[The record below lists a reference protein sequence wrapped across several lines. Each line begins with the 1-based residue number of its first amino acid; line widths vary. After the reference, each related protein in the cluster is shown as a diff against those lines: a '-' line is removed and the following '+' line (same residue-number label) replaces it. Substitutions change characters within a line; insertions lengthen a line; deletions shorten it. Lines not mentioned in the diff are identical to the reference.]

1 MESGT
6 PKRSILRRLIRFLA
20 LGFSAIFLIALIAL
34 GALAYYEGQTSTFQA
49 EYLAQLGK
57 SLNFEL
63 KSGPNPAFNVI
74 QAGPYDERM
83 GYSRIRDWTPRLR
96 EQGFQVSHQ
105 ARISTQ
111 MQDLIDRG
119 LFAPYREKNQAG
131 LNVFDQHGEPQ
142 YGSLF
147 PTRVYRNFDAV
158 PSLVRDTLLFIENR
172 ELLDQANPKKNP
184 AVEWERLGRA
194 VLDKGI
200 QAVRPEH
207 DVPGGSTLA
216 TQIEKYRHTP
226 NGLTLTAEDKL
237 QQMASASVRAYLDGE
252 NTLPWRKSIVV
263 NYLNT
268 VPLAAVSGFG
278 EVNGMGDGLWAWY
291 GLDFERVN
299 QILRAWSG
307 SPAEVEAV
315 AQVYKHV
322 LSLMI
327 AQRRPSGYLG
337 GGHEALDAL
346 TNSHLRVL
354 AAEGVIPASLRDAA
368 IRVKLQFRKASII
381 EDNGAYSTRK
391 AVNAVRVRLATLLGM
406 DRLYELDRLD
416 LAVKTTL
423 NKDLQQKVTT
433 ILRQLGQP
441 EYARAAGLYGER
453 LLGAADPGRV
463 IYSLNIHE
471 LTPEGAKLRIQADNF
486 DQPFDINQGSK
497 LDLGST
503 AKLRTLV
510 NYLEIIE
517 KLHLRYSATPIDEL
531 HKVES
536 APMDV
541 LTRWSVDYL
550 LEHEDKNLADMLDAA
565 LERRYSASPGE
576 AFFTGGGVH
585 YFHNFKREDDG
596 QVLSVREATRNSV
609 NLVFIR
615 IMRDIER
622 YYMFNMPNSSAN
634 ILKDAKDPNRKI
646 YLQRFADKEG
656 KEFIGRFYQKYRNK
670 KPQEVS
676 EIFFSGVKPT
686 RRRLAAAHRYIYPEA
701 SQAEFVAF
709 MDARLPGFRNE
720 KARAI
725 AALYEELSPGQL
737 SLADQGYTVRV
748 HPLDLWLAAFLVQ
761 HPGALYKDAI
771 EASAAERIEVYSWL
785 INTSRKNAQD
795 SRIRN
800 LLEVEA
806 FLEIHR
812 DWKRLGYP
820 FDYLVPSLA
829 TAIGSSADRPAAL
842 ADLMGIILNNGV
854 RPPANL
860 IEELH
865 FAAATPFETVY
876 KRAPAKGV
884 RMFSPELA
892 SAVRGALINVVQHG
906 TASRLANAIV
916 KDNGEHIA
924 IGGKTGTGDHRY
936 VTFSSAGV
944 IKESRA
950 VNRSA
955 TFVFFIGDRFYGTL
969 TAFVPGVAAADYKFT
984 SSLSAQVL
992 KHLLPT
998 LKPLTDTA
1006 QPLPEQRVPG
1016 KKEMSRG
1023 ASENSTPR
1031 QDELVDSTAKEE
1043 AGEAE

>member
-6 PKRSILRRLIRFLA
+6 PKHSILRRLIRFLA
-20 LGFSAIFLIALIAL
+20 LGLAAILLLSLIVL
-34 GALAYYEGQTSTFQA
+34 GVLAYYEGQTSTFQA
-49 EYLAQLGK
+49 EYLARLGK
-57 SLNFEL
+57 SLRFEL
-63 KSGPNPAFNVI
+63 KSGPNPEFNVA
-74 QAGPYDERM
+74 QAGPYDERL
-83 GYSRIRDWTPRLR
+83 GYSRIKAWTPRLL

-111 MQDLIDRG
+111 MQELIDHG
-119 LFAPYREKNQAG
+119 LFVPYHEKTQAG
-131 LNVFDQHGEPQ
+131 LNILDQAGARQ
-142 YGSLF
+142 YGGLF
-147 PTRVYRNFDAV
+147 PTRIYPNFDAV
-158 PSLVRDTLLFIENR
+158 PALVRDTLLFIENR
-172 ELLDQANPKKNP
+172 ELLDQAHPKKNP
-184 AVEWERLGRA
+184 ALEWERLGRA

-200 QAVRPEH
+200 QAIRPEH

-216 TQIEKYRHTP
+216 TQIEKYRHSP
-226 NGLTLTAEDKL
+226 DGLTLSAEDKL

-252 NTLPWRKSIVV
+252 NTLPWRKSILVS
-263 NYLNT
+263 YLNT

-291 GLDFERVN
+291 GMDFEHANRT
-299 QILRAWSG
+299 LRAWSG
-307 SPAEVEAV
+307 APDEAGAV
-315 AQVYKHV
+315 ANVYKHV

-337 GGHEALDAL
+337 GDHAALEAL

-368 IRVKLQFRKASII
+368 IRVKLQFREKAIT
-381 EDNGAYSTRK
+381 EDNGAYSSRK
-391 AVNAVRVRLATLLGM
+391 AVNAVRVRLASLLGIG
-406 DRLYELDRLD
+406 RLYELDRLD
-416 LAVKTTL
+416 LTVKTTL
-423 NKDLQQKVTT
+423 NRDLQQQITQVLHQ
-433 ILRQLGQP
+433 LREP
-441 EYARAAGLYGER
+441 KYARAAGLYGER
-453 LLGAADPGRV
+453 MLGAADPGRV

-471 LTPEGAKLRIQADNF
+471 LTQEGAKLRIQADNY

-510 NYLEIIE
+510 SYLEIIE
-517 KLHLRYSATPIDEL
+517 RLHQRYANTSEEELRKI
-531 HKVES
+531 ES
-536 APMDV
+536 DPVDI
-541 LTRWSVDYL
+541 LTRWAIDYL
-550 LEHEDKNLADMLDAA
+550 LSHEDKNLAEMLDAA
-565 LERRYSASPGE
+565 LERRYSASPAE

-596 QVLSVREATRNSV
+596 QVMSVREATRNSV

-622 YYMFNMPNSSAN
+622 YYMFNMQGSSAN
-634 ILKDAKDPNRKI
+634 ILKNVKDPSRKI

-656 KEFIGRFYQKYRNK
+656 QEFISRFYQKYRNK
-670 KPQEVS
+670 KPQEIS
-676 EIFFSGVKPT
+676 EIFFSSVKPT
-686 RRRLAAAHRYIYPEA
+686 RRRLAAAHRYVYPKA
-701 SQAEFVAF
+701 SQADFTAF
-709 MDARLPGFRNE
+709 MESHIPGFRSTGE
-720 KARAI
+720 RAI
-725 AALYEELSPGQL
+725 AALYDELSPGRL
-737 SLADQGYTVRV
+737 TLADQGYTVRV
-748 HPLDLWLAAFLVQ
+748 HPLELWLAAFLVQ
-761 HPGALYKDAI
+761 HPGAKFQDAI
-771 EASAAERIEVYSWL
+771 EASGAERIAVYNWL
-785 INTSRKNAQD
+785 INTSHKNAQD

-854 RPPANL
+854 RPPAML
-860 IEELH
+860 IEEMN
-865 FAAATPFETVY
+865 FAAATPFETIF
-876 KRAPAKGV
+876 KRTPGKGE
-884 RMFSPELA
+884 RLFSPELA
-892 SAVRGALINVVQHG
+892 SAVRGALINVVEHG
-906 TASRLANAIV
+906 TASRLARAIV

-944 IKESRA
+944 VKESRA

-969 TAFVPGVAAADYKFT
+969 TAFVPGGAAADYKFT
-984 SSLSAQVL
+984 SSLSAQIL

-1006 QPLPEQRVPG
+1006 QPLPEQEMSG
-1016 KKEMSRG
+1016 KKEAPRG
-1023 ASENSTPR
+1023 VSPKTSPGR
-1031 QDELVDSTAKEE
+1031 DEVIDSTAKAETEE
-1043 AGEAE
+1043 AD

>member
-1 MESGT
+1 VESGT
-6 PKRSILRRLIRFLA
+6 SKSSLFRRLIRFIVLSLAVLFLLA
-20 LGFSAIFLIALIAL
+20 LIVL
-34 GALAYYEGQTSTFQA
+34 GVLTYYEGQTSTFQA
-49 EYLAQLGK
+49 EYLARLDK
-57 SLNFEL
+57 SLRFEL
-63 KSGPNPAFNVI
+63 KSGSSPAFNVS
-74 QAGPYDERM
+74 QAGPYDERL
-83 GYSRIRDWTPRLR
+83 GYSRIKDWTPRLL
-96 EQGFQVSHQ
+96 EQGFQVSQQ
-105 ARISTQ
+105 ARISAQ
-111 MQDLIDRG
+111 MQDLVERG
-119 LFAPYREKNQAG
+119 LFVPYHEKTQAG
-131 LNVFDQHGEPQ
+131 LNILDQDGARL
-142 YGSLF
+142 YGGLY
-147 PTRVYRNFDAV
+147 PTRIYPNFDAV
-158 PSLVRDTLLFIENR
+158 PALVRDTLLFIENR
-172 ELLDQANPKKNP
+172 ELLDQAHPKKNP

-200 QAVRPEH
+200 QAIKPEH

-216 TQIEKYRHTP
+216 TQIEKYRHSP
-226 NGLTLTAEDKL
+226 DGLTLTAEDKL

-263 NYLNT
+263 SYLNT

-299 QILRAWSG
+299 QTLRAWSG
-307 SPAEVEAV
+307 APAEVEAV
-315 AQVYKHV
+315 ANVYKHV

-368 IRVKLQFRKASII
+368 ARVKLQFRKGAIV
-381 EDNGAYSTRK
+381 EDNGAYSSRK
-391 AVNAVRVRLATLLGM
+391 AANAVRVRLASLLRM

-416 LAVKTTL
+416 LTVKTTL
-423 NKDLQQKVTT
+423 DKDLQQQVTQV
-433 ILRQLGQP
+433 LRRLGEP

-453 LLGAADPGRV
+453 LLGAADPGRI
-463 IYSLNIHE
+463 IYSLNLHE
-471 LTPEGAKLRIQADNF
+471 LTPEGAKLRIQADNY

-510 NYLEIIE
+510 SYLEIIE
-517 KLHLRYSATPIDEL
+517 KLHQRYAGTPADEL
-531 HKVES
+531 RKIENDPV
-536 APMDV
+536 DV
-541 LTRWSVDYL
+541 LTRWAIDYL
-550 LEHEDKNLADMLDAA
+550 LSHEDKNLAEMLDAA

-576 AFFTGGGVH
+576 AFFTGGGLH
-585 YFHNFKREDDG
+585 YFHNFKHEDDG
-596 QVLSVREATRNSV
+596 QVMSVRDATRNSV

-622 YYMFNMPNSSAN
+622 YYMFNMPGSSAN
-634 ILKDAKDPNRKI
+634 ILRDARDPNRKL

-656 KEFIGRFYQKYRNK
+656 KEFISRFYQKYRNR
-670 KPQEVS
+670 KPEEVS
-676 EIFFSGVKPT
+676 EIFFSSIKPS
-686 RRRLAAAHRYIYPEA
+686 RRRLAAAHRYVYPKA
-701 SQAEFVAF
+701 SQAEFAAF
-709 MDARLPGFRNE
+709 MEARIPGFRNDGE
-720 KARAI
+720 RAI
-725 AALYEELSPGQL
+725 AALYEELAPGRL

-748 HPLDLWLAAFLVQ
+748 HPLELWLAAFLVQ
-761 HPGALYKDAI
+761 HPGAQYKDAI
-771 EASAAERIEVYSWL
+771 AASSAQRIEVYSWL
-785 INTSRKNAQD
+785 INTSHKNAQD

-854 RPPANL
+854 RPPSKL
-860 IEELH
+860 IEEMH
-865 FAAATPFETVY
+865 FAAGTPFETLY
-876 KRAPAKGV
+876 KRAPDKGE
-884 RMFSPELA
+884 RLFSPELA
-892 SAVRGALINVVQHG
+892 SAVRGALINVVEHG
-906 TASRLANAIV
+906 TASRLAHAVV
-916 KDNGEHIA
+916 KDNGEFIA
-924 IGGKTGTGDHRY
+924 IGGKTGNGDHRY

-969 TAFVPGVAAADYKFT
+969 TAFVPGAAAADYKFT
-984 SSLSAQVL
+984 SSLSAQIL

-1006 QPLPEQRVPG
+1006 QPLPEQSMPG
-1016 KKEMSRG
+1016 KKEPSRT
-1023 ASENSTPR
+1023 AAPKTSPAR
-1031 QDELVDSTAKEE
+1031 DEAVDETAKGE
-1043 AGEAE
+1043 AGEAD

>member
-1 MESGT
+1 MV
-6 PKRSILRRLIRFLA
+6 RRLLRFFAYSLA
-20 LGFSAIFLIALIAL
+20 AFLVLALIAL
-34 GALAYYEGQTSTFQA
+34 GVLAYYEGQTSTFQA
-49 EYLAQLGK
+49 EYLARLGQ
-57 SLNFEL
+57 SLRFEL
-63 KSGPNPAFNVI
+63 KSGANPAFDVA
-74 QAGPYDERM
+74 QAGPYDERL
-83 GYSRIRDWTPRLR
+83 GYSRIKDWTPRLL
-96 EQGFQVSHQ
+96 EQGFQISQQ
-105 ARISTQ
+105 ARISDP
-111 MQDLIDRG
+111 MQDLAGRG
-119 LFAPYREKNQAG
+119 LFLPYHEKTQAG
-131 LNVFDQHGEPQ
+131 LNILDQDGARL
-142 YGSLF
+142 YGGLF
-147 PTRVYRNFDAV
+147 PTRIYPNFDAV
-158 PSLVRDTLLFIENR
+158 PALVRDTLLFIENR
-172 ELLDQANPKKNP
+172 ELLDQAHPKKNP

-200 QAVRPEH
+200 QAIKPEH

-216 TQIEKYRHTP
+216 TQIEKYRHSP

-299 QILRAWSG
+299 QTLRAWSG
-307 SPAEVEAV
+307 APADVEGV

-337 GGHEALDAL
+337 SGHEALDAL

-368 IRVKLQFRKASII
+368 LRVKLQFRKGAMA
-381 EDNGAYSTRK
+381 EDNGAYSSRK
-391 AVNAVRVRLATLLGM
+391 AANAVRVRLASLLRM
-406 DRLYELDRLD
+406 ERLYELDRLD
-416 LAVKTTL
+416 LTVKTTL
-423 NKDLQQKVTT
+423 DKDLQQQVTHV
-433 ILRQLGQP
+433 LRRLGEP

-453 LLGAADPGRV
+453 LLGAADPGRI
-463 IYSLNIHE
+463 IYSLNLHE
-471 LTPEGAKLRIQADNF
+471 LTPEGAKLRIQADNY

-510 NYLEIIE
+510 SYLEIIE
-517 KLHLRYSATPIDEL
+517 KLHQRYADAPADEL
-531 HKVES
+531 RKVES
-536 APMDV
+536 DPVDA
-541 LTRWSVDYL
+541 LTRWVVDYL
-550 LEHEDKNLADMLDAA
+550 LSHEDKSLAEMLDAA

-576 AFFTGGGVH
+576 AFFTGGGLH
-585 YFHNFKREDDG
+585 YFHNFKHEDDG
-596 QVLSVREATRNSV
+596 QVMSVREATRNSV

-622 YYMFNMPNSSAN
+622 YYMFNMPGSSAN
-634 ILKDAKDPNRKI
+634 ILRDARDPNRKLF
-646 YLQRFADKEG
+646 LQRFADKEG
-656 KEFIGRFYQKYRNK
+656 KEFITRFYQKYRNK
-670 KPQEVS
+670 QPQEIS
-676 EIFFSGVKPT
+676 EIFFSGVKHT
-686 RRRLAAAHRYIYPEA
+686 RRRLAAAYRYVYPKA
-701 SQAEFVAF
+701 SRAEFTTF
-709 MDARLPGFRNE
+709 MEARMPGFKGEAERS
-720 KARAI
+720 I
-725 AALYEELSPGQL
+725 AALYEEFAPGRL

-748 HPLDLWLAAFLVQ
+748 HPLELWLAAFLIQ
-761 HPGALYKDAI
+761 HPGAQYKDAI
-771 EASAAERIEVYSWL
+771 AASSAQRIEVYSWL
-785 INTSRKNAQD
+785 INTSHKNAQD

-842 ADLMGIILNNGV
+842 ADLMGIILNDGV
-854 RPPANL
+854 RPPSKL
-860 IEELH
+860 IEEMH
-865 FAAATPFETVY
+865 FAAGTPFETLY
-876 KRAPAKGV
+876 KPAPDKGE
-884 RMFSPELA
+884 RLFSPELA
-892 SAVRGALINVVQHG
+892 SAVRGALINVVEHG
-906 TASRLANAIV
+906 TASRLAHAIV
-916 KDNGEHIA
+916 KENGEHIA

-944 IKESRA
+944 VKESRA

-969 TAFVPGVAAADYKFT
+969 TAFVPGAAAAEYKFT
-984 SSLSAQVL
+984 SSLTAQIL

-998 LKPLTDTA
+998 LKPLTDKA
-1006 QPLPEQRVPG
+1006 QPSPEQRMTGKPEKPRSMPSKSAPG
-1016 KKEMSRG
+1016 RDD
-1023 ASENSTPR
+1023 A
-1031 QDELVDSTAKEE
+1031 VDSTERDE
-1043 AGEAE
+1043 TGED

>member
-1 MESGT
+1 MESSP
-6 PKRSILRRLIRFLA
+6 PKRSLFRRLTRFFAFSFTA
-20 LGFSAIFLIALIAL
+20 LFVLALIAL
-34 GALAYYEGQTSTFQA
+34 GVLAYFEGMTSTFQA
-49 EYLAQLGK
+49 EYLARLGK
-57 SLNFEL
+57 SLRFEL
-63 KSGPNPAFNVI
+63 KNGPNPAFNVA
-74 QAGPYDERM
+74 QSGPYDERL
-83 GYSRIRDWTPRLR
+83 GYSRIKDWTPRLL

-105 ARISTQ
+105 AQISAQ

-119 LFAPYREKNQAG
+119 LFAPYQEKIQAG
-131 LNVFDQHGEPQ
+131 LNILDQNGIQQ
-142 YGSLF
+142 YGGLF
-147 PTRVYRNFDAV
+147 PTRIYPNFDAV

-172 ELLDQANPKKNP
+172 ELLDQAHPKKNP

-200 QAVRPEH
+200 QAIKPEH

-252 NTLPWRKSIVV
+252 NTLPWRKSVLV
-263 NYLNT
+263 SYLNT

-299 QILRAWSG
+299 KTLRAWSG
-307 SPAEVEAV
+307 APAEIEAV
-315 AQVYKHV
+315 APVYKHV

-327 AQRRPSGYLG
+327 AQRRPSGYLI

-346 TNSHLRVL
+346 TNSHLRLL
-354 AAEGVIPASLRDAA
+354 ANEGVIPPSLRDAA
-368 IRVKLQFRKASII
+368 IKVKLQFRKAAIT
-381 EDNGAYSTRK
+381 EDNGAYSSRK
-391 AVNAVRVRLATLLGM
+391 AVNAVRVRLASLLGVS
-406 DRLYELDRLD
+406 RLYELDRLD
-416 LAVKTTL
+416 LTVKTTL
-423 NKDLQQKVTT
+423 NKDLQQQVTHV
-433 ILRQLGQP
+433 LRQLGTP

-453 LLGAADPGRV
+453 MLGAADPGRI

-471 LTPEGAKLRIQADNF
+471 LTSEGAKLRIQADNY

-510 NYLEIIE
+510 SYLEIIE
-517 KLHLRYSATPIDEL
+517 KLHQRYSDTPADEL
-531 HKVES
+531 HKIES
-536 APMDV
+536 DPVDY
-541 LTRWSVDYL
+541 LTRWAIDYL
-550 LEHEDKNLADMLDAA
+550 ASHDDRNLADMLDAA
-565 LERRYSASPGE
+565 LERRYSASPAE
-576 AFFTGGGVH
+576 AFFTGGGLH

-596 QVLSVREATRNSV
+596 QVMSVREATRNSV

-615 IMRDIER
+615 IMRDIAR
-622 YYMFNMPNSSAN
+622 YYMFNMADSSAN
-634 ILKDAKDPNRKI
+634 ILRDAKDPNRKI

-656 KEFIGRFYQKYRNK
+656 KEFISRFYQKYRNR
-670 KPQEVS
+670 KPQEIS
-676 EIFFSGVKPT
+676 DIFFSGVKPT
-686 RRRLAAAHRYIYPEA
+686 RRRLAAAHRYIYPNA
-701 SQAEFVAF
+701 SQADFTVF
-709 MDARLPGFRNE
+709 METRLPGFRNTGE
-720 KARAI
+720 RAI
-725 AALYEELSPGQL
+725 AALYEELAPGRL

-761 HPGALYKDAI
+761 NPGAQYKDAI
-771 EASAAERIEVYSWL
+771 EASGAERIEVYGWL

-820 FDYLVPSLA
+820 FDNLVPSLA

-842 ADLMGIILNNGV
+842 AELMGIILNDGV
-854 RPPANL
+854 RPPAHL
-860 IEELH
+860 IEEMH
-865 FAAATPFETVY
+865 FAAGTPFETIFRR
-876 KRAPAKGV
+876 KPEKGE
-884 RMFSPELA
+884 RLFSPELA
-892 SAVRGALINVVQHG
+892 SAVRGALINVVERG
-906 TASRLANAIV
+906 TASRLARAIV
-916 KDNGEHIA
+916 RDNGEQIA
-924 IGGKTGTGDHRY
+924 IGGKTGTGDHRH

-969 TAFVPGVAAADYKFT
+969 TAFVPGAAAADYRFT
-984 SSLSAQVL
+984 SSLSAQIL

-1006 QPLPEQRVPG
+1006 QLLPEQKALVKRESIRIDTPKTMPG
-1016 KKEMSRG
+1016 RDEAISATEKETGS
-1023 ASENSTPR
+1023 A
-1031 QDELVDSTAKEE
+1031 DD
-1043 AGEAE
+1043 

>member
-6 PKRSILRRLIRFLA
+6 PKRSLVRRLLRFLVFSLLA
-20 LGFSAIFLIALIAL
+20 LVLLALITL
-34 GALAYYEGQTSTFQA
+34 GALAYYEVQTSTFQA
-49 EYLAQLGK
+49 EYLARLGQ
-57 SLNFEL
+57 SLRFEL
-63 KSGPNPAFNVI
+63 KNGANPAFTVT
-74 QAGPYDERM
+74 QAGPYDERL
-83 GYSRIRDWTPRLR
+83 GYSRIKGWTPRLLQ
-96 EQGFQVSHQ
+96 QGFQVSQQ
-105 ARISTQ
+105 ARISPQ
-111 MQDLIDRG
+111 MQDLAGRS
-119 LFAPYREKNQAG
+119 LFLPYHEKTQAG
-131 LNVFDQHGEPQ
+131 LNILDQDGARL
-142 YGSLF
+142 YGGLY
-147 PTRVYRNFDAV
+147 PTRIYPNFDAV
-158 PSLVRDTLLFIENR
+158 PALVRDTLLFIENR
-172 ELLDQANPKKNP
+172 ELLDQAHPKKNP

-200 QAVRPEH
+200 QVIRPEH

-216 TQIEKYRHTP
+216 TQIEKYRHSP
-226 NGLTLTAEDKL
+226 DGLTLTAEDKL

-263 NYLNT
+263 SYLNT

-299 QILRAWSG
+299 QTLRAWSG
-307 SPAEVEAV
+307 APAEVEAV

-327 AQRRPSGYLG
+327 AQRRPSSYLG

-368 IRVKLQFRKASII
+368 LRVKLQFRKGALA
-381 EDNGAYSTRK
+381 EDNGAYSSRK
-391 AVNAVRVRLATLLGM
+391 AANAVRVRLASLLGM
-406 DRLYELDRLD
+406 GRLYELDRLD
-416 LAVKTTL
+416 LTVKTTL
-423 NKDLQQKVTT
+423 DKDLQQQVTA
-433 ILRQLGQP
+433 ILRRLGEP
-441 EYARAAGLYGER
+441 AYARAAGLYGER
-453 LLGAADPGRV
+453 LLGDADPGRI
-463 IYSLNIHE
+463 IYSLNLHE
-471 LTPEGAKLRIQADNF
+471 LTPEGAKLRIQADNY

-510 NYLEIIE
+510 SYLEIIE
-517 KLHLRYSATPIDEL
+517 KLHQRYADAPADEL
-531 HKVES
+531 RKVES
-536 APMDV
+536 DPVDA
-541 LTRWSVDYL
+541 LTRWAVDYL
-550 LEHEDKNLADMLDAA
+550 LGHEDKSLAEMLDAA
-565 LERRYSASPGE
+565 LERHYSASPGE
-576 AFFTGGGVH
+576 AFFTGGGLL
-585 YFHNFKREDDG
+585 YFHNFKHEDDG
-596 QVLSVREATRNSV
+596 QVMSVREATRNSV

-622 YYMFNMPNSSAN
+622 YYMFNMPGSSAN
-634 ILKDAKDPNRKI
+634 ILRDARDPNRKVF
-646 YLQRFADKEG
+646 LQRFADKEG
-656 KEFIGRFYQKYRNK
+656 KEFISRFYQKYRNK
-670 KPQEVS
+670 QPQEIS
-676 EIFFSGVKPT
+676 EIFFSSVKAT
-686 RRRLAAAHRYIYPEA
+686 RRRLAAAHRYVYPKA
-701 SQAEFVAF
+701 TLAEFSAF
-709 MDARLPGFRNE
+709 MEARIPGFRNDGE
-720 KARAI
+720 RAN
-725 AALYEELSPGQL
+725 AALYQELAPGRL

-748 HPLDLWLAAFLVQ
+748 HPLELWLAAYLVQ
-761 HPGALYKDAI
+761 HPGAQYKDAI
-771 EASAAERIEVYSWL
+771 AASGAERIEVYSWL
-785 INTSRKNAQD
+785 INTSHKNAQD

-854 RPPANL
+854 RPPGEL
-860 IEELH
+860 IEEMH
-865 FAAATPFETVY
+865 FAAGTPYETIY
-876 KRAPAKGV
+876 RRAPDQGE
-884 RMFSPELA
+884 RLFSPELA
-892 SAVRGALINVVQHG
+892 SAVRGALINVVEHG
-906 TASRLANAIV
+906 TASRLAHAIV

-969 TAFVPGVAAADYKFT
+969 TAFVPGAAAADYKFT
-984 SSLSAQVL
+984 SSLTAQIL

-998 LKPLTDTA
+998 LKPLIATA
-1006 QPLPEQRVPG
+1006 QPLPEQHVAGKPEKARNVPPKSAPG
-1016 KKEMSRG
+1016 RDEAVDTTERG
-1023 ASENSTPR
+1023 ETG
-1031 QDELVDSTAKEE
+1031 EE
-1043 AGEAE
+1043 E

>member
-6 PKRSILRRLIRFLA
+6 PKRSLLRRLIRFLA
-20 LGFSAIFLIALIAL
+20 LGLAALFVLALIVL
-34 GALAYYEGQTSTFQA
+34 GALVYYEGQTSTFQA
-49 EYLAQLGK
+49 EYLARLGK
-57 SLNFEL
+57 SLRFEL
-63 KSGPNPAFNVI
+63 KNGPNPKFDI
-74 QAGPYDERM
+74 GQAGPYDERM
-83 GYSRIRDWTPRLR
+83 GYSRIRIWTPRLI
-96 EQGFQVSHQ
+96 EQGFQVSQQ
-105 ARISTQ
+105 AQVSPE
-111 MQDLIDRG
+111 MQDLVDRG
-119 LFAPYREKNQAG
+119 LFVPYYEKTQAG
-131 LNVFDQHGEPQ
+131 LNILDQNGARQ

-147 PTRVYRNFDAV
+147 PTRIYPNFDAV

-172 ELLDQANPKKNP
+172 ELLDQAHPKKNP
-184 AVEWERLGRA
+184 AVEWERFGRA

-200 QAVRPEH
+200 QAIKPEH

-216 TQIEKYRHTP
+216 TQIEKYRHSP

-237 QQMASASVRAYLDGE
+237 QQMASASVRAYLGGE
-252 NTLPWRKSIVV
+252 ETLPWRKSILVS
-263 NYLNT
+263 YLNT
-268 VPLAAVSGFG
+268 VPLAAVNGFG

-291 GLDFERVN
+291 GLDFRHVN
-299 QILRAWSG
+299 QTLRAWSG
-307 SPAEVEAV
+307 ASAEIAPV
-315 AQVYKHV
+315 ALVYKHV

-327 AQRRPSGYLG
+327 AQRRPSGYLV

-346 TNSHLRVL
+346 TNSHLRLL
-354 AAEGVIPASLRDAA
+354 AAEGVIPPGLRDAA
-368 IRVKLQFRKASII
+368 IRVKLQFRKGNIA
-381 EDNGAYSTRK
+381 EDNGTYSSRK
-391 AVNAVRVRLATLLGM
+391 AVNAVRVRLASILKM

-416 LAVKTTL
+416 LTVKTTL
-423 NKDLQQKVTT
+423 NKDLQQQVTS
-433 ILRQLGQP
+433 ILRQLGTP

-453 LLGAADPGRV
+453 MLGAADPGRV

-510 NYLEIIE
+510 SYLEIIE
-517 KLHLRYSATPIDEL
+517 KLHQRYVDTPVDEL
-531 HKVES
+531 RKIES
-536 APMDV
+536 DPVDF
-541 LTRWSVDYL
+541 LTRWAIDYL
-550 LEHEDKNLADMLDAA
+550 MAHEDRNLADMLDAA
-565 LERRYSASPGE
+565 MERRYSASPAE
-576 AFFTGGGVH
+576 AFFTGGGLH
-585 YFHNFKREDDG
+585 YFHNFKHEDDG
-596 QVLSVREATRNSV
+596 QVMSVRDATRNSV

-622 YYMFNMPNSSAN
+622 YYMFNMPGSSAN
-634 ILKDAKDPNRKI
+634 ILRDVRDPNRKH

-656 KEFIGRFYQKYRNK
+656 KEFISRFYQKYRNK
-670 KPQEVS
+670 KPGEVS
-676 EIFFSGVKPT
+676 EIFFSGIKAT
-686 RRRLAAAHRYIYPEA
+686 RRRLAAAHRYVYPKA
-701 SQAEFVAF
+701 TQAEFAAF
-709 MDARLPGFRNE
+709 MEARLPGFKSAGE
-720 KARAI
+720 HAI
-725 AALYEELSPGQL
+725 AALYEELAPGRL

-748 HPLDLWLAAFLVQ
+748 HPLELWLAAFLVQ
-761 HPGALYKDAI
+761 HPGAQYKDAI
-771 EASAAERIEVYSWL
+771 DASGAERIEVYNWL
-785 INTSRKNAQD
+785 INTSHKNAQD

-860 IEELH
+860 IEEMH
-865 FAAATPFETVY
+865 FAAGTPFETIY
-876 KRAPAKGV
+876 RRKSGKGE

-892 SAVRGALINVVQHG
+892 SAVRGALINVVERG
-906 TASRLANAIV
+906 TASRLAHAITRADGV
-916 KDNGEHIA
+916 YIP

-944 IKESRA
+944 VKESRA

-969 TAFVPGVAAADYKFT
+969 TAFVPGAAAADYKFT
-984 SSLSAQVL
+984 SSLSAQIL

-998 LKPLTDTA
+998 LRPLTDTA
-1006 QPLPEQRVPG
+1006 QPLPEQFVFG
-1016 KKEMSRG
+1016 KKEKPQGMG
-1023 ASENSTPR
+1023 QKASLG
-1031 QDELVDSTAKEE
+1031 QDEAVNATEKED
-1043 AGEAE
+1043 AGDTE